1 MALSNALANGLSGNS
16 GDSVSGSLPVEKIL
30 IEMYIY
36 IFFSVG
42 KL

>member
-1 MALSNALANGLSGNS
+1 MLSVALSNALANGLSGNS

-30 IEMYIY
+30 IQM
-36 IFFSVG
+36 FFLCG